1 MRRSVF
7 YMGRSFTQRHL
18 NAARSPLASGFV
30 RPNVFSSTSQSLVA
44 SPLCGAACV
53 GAGGVAGANGALV
66 ASPDAVLSQL
76 LTTILAQGKS
86 LSVLANLVCIQNIST
101 CVFAC
106 ERVLV
111 GFMNCA
117 QRISVWC
124 CVNH

>member
-18 NAARSPLASGFV
+18 NSARSPLATGFV
-30 RPNVFSSTSQSLVA
+30 RPNVFSTTSQSLVA
-44 SPLCGAACV
+44 SPLCGMACL
-53 GAGGVAGANGALV
+53 GAGGIVGSNGALV
-66 ASPDAVLSQL
+66 TSPEAALSQL

-111 GFMNCA
+111 GFMHRA
-117 QRISVWC
+117 ASG
-124 CVNH
+124 